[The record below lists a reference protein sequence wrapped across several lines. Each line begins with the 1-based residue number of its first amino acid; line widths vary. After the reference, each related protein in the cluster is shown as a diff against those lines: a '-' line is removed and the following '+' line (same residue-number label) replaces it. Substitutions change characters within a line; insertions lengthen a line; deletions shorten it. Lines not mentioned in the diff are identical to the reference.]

1 VRNRRTKRRDDRRV
15 SSGWFCSTALVQNPP
30 RNSSEWTNFYEYN
43 DGNQLTVVRGEQAGT
58 VTIARICEYDSAG
71 RLFQVIVRDKPDGID
86 TMSGTGES
94 RHHRKWLQTILTSK
108 PSRTTTMVT

>member
-1 VRNRRTKRRDDRRV
+1 MVLFNGSGTRTHH
-15 SSGWFCSTALVQNPP
+15 F
-30 RNSSEWTNFYEYN
+30 NSSEWTNFYEYN

-86 TMSGTGES
+86 SMSGTGES
-94 RHHRKWLQTILTSK
+94 RHHRKWLQTSLTSK